1 MPLTTKGRKVM
12 RELKDQYG
20 DRRGEGVFYAMV
32 NSGQLTGVEEKR
44 KRKTKRSA

>member
-20 DRRGEGVFYAMV
+20 DTRGEAVFYAMV
-32 NSGQLTGVEEKR
+32 NSGKLTNVEEKKR
-44 KRKTKRSA
+44 KRK